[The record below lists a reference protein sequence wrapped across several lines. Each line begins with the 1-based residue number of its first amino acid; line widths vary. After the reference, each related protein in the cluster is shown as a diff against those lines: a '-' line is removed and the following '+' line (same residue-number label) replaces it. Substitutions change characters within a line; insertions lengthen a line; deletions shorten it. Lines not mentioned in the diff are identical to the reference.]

1 MNIIFDIGGTNM
13 RVAAGDKKGALKP
26 AVLPTPQD
34 FNRAIKQFAGMAK
47 KITKGK
53 RINFCVGGVPGP
65 LNGQKTEA
73 SNAPN
78 LPRWNNKPFAKA
90 IAKALKCRVIL
101 ENDASL
107 AGLGEA
113 IFGAGRNKKIVAYL
127 IVGTGVGGARIVK
140 GKIDEN
146 IYGFEPGH
154 QIVAENKGKP
164 RTLESLIGGKSLKKR
179 YGKIATEI
187 TSRVVWEKELKYLAF
202 GVNNL
207 IVHWSPNVVVLGGVL
222 IKKTKQ
228 LKVSEIFA
236 EIKKINKIFPKLPEI
251 KKSQLGDSAGLY
263 GALAILKKLR

>member
-1 MNIIFDIGGTNM
+1 M
-13 RVAAGDKKGALKP
+13 
-26 AVLPTPQD
+26 
-34 FNRAIKQFAGMAK
+34 
-47 KITKGK
+47 
-53 RINFCVGGVPGP
+53 
-65 LNGQKTEA
+65 
-73 SNAPN
+73 
-78 LPRWNNKPFAKA
+78 
-90 IAKALKCRVIL
+90 
-101 ENDASL
+101 
-107 AGLGEA
+107 
-113 IFGAGRNKKIVAYL
+113 
-127 IVGTGVGGARIVK
+127 
-140 GKIDEN
+140 
-146 IYGFEPGH
+146 
-154 QIVAENKGKP
+154 
-164 RTLESLIGGKSLKKR
+164 KKR